1 MMQGTYVLALR
12 GISAFSTVCTPG
24 MSRPRAATSV
34 QTYRE
39 RHVSKSLVEISKNG
53 NINHYKRMKEK
64 KENYYS
70 HSTEE
75 II

>member
-53 NINHYKRMKEK
+53 NI
-64 KENYYS
+64 
-70 HSTEE
+70 
-75 II
+75 IIRG